1 MDSIRKEFEAWIK
14 AEWPKTSLNRCD
26 AEYSLSVGQYVCW
39 EVECCWRS
47 WQASRESMVVEMPY
61 DVMHVTNIS
70 YEDGRDDVIAA
81 IHATGIRTK

>member
-1 MDSIRKEFEAWIK
+1 MDSRQQFEEKYPLPEGMFFDESQGSYAGTKDFWL
-14 AEWPKTSLNRCD
+14 WCTR
-26 AEYSLSVGQYVCW
+26 W
-39 EVECCWRS
+39 ES